1 MPTQL
6 LFGPNT
12 LYSEDE
18 VDAFG
23 RARVSTPSR
32 VGDSIFQY
40 NLNPLL
46 IFAVP
51 TGGATITKTTNESSV
66 TLQCG
71 TGATDS
77 ATLQT
82 REYLRYQPGKSQL
95 ITMTGVI
102 GAPKANVV
110 SEIGYFDNNDGVF
123 FRQDNG
129 MNVVIRSSTSGSPI
143 DTVIPQA
150 LWNCDRMDGSG
161 PSSLTIDFTK
171 TQLFIIDFQWLG
183 EGRVRFGL
191 NVLGRIYYL
200 HQAVFTNVL
209 TGPYMNTGSLPA
221 RWRIHNTGVAASPTV
236 LKAICYNVSSEAG
249 LEIRPGLPFSCNTGV
264 TKVSVTSRRPV
275 LSIQLHPTYSG
286 TVNRG
291 IAVMNSVE
299 LGTSSG
305 AAFWEL
311 VLNGVLVGSS
321 FLPID
326 GNSFMDTDM
335 SATAIS
341 GGTILLSGFASESV
355 DLTKLYG
362 LSSSF
367 DGTVGDIL
375 SVVMTSFSGTAKV
388 SSSLNWDE
396 VR

>member
-129 MNVVIRSSTSGSPI
+129 MNVVIRSST
-143 DTVIPQA
+143 
-150 LWNCDRMDGSG
+150 
-161 PSSLTIDFTK
+161 
-171 TQLFIIDFQWLG
+171 
-183 EGRVRFGL
+183 
-191 NVLGRIYYL
+191 
-200 HQAVFTNVL
+200 
-209 TGPYMNTGSLPA
+209 
-221 RWRIHNTGVAASPTV
+221 
-236 LKAICYNVSSEAG
+236 
-249 LEIRPGLPFSCNTGV
+249 
-264 TKVSVTSRRPV
+264 
-275 LSIQLHPTYSG
+275 
-286 TVNRG
+286 
-291 IAVMNSVE
+291 
-299 LGTSSG
+299 
-305 AAFWEL
+305 
-311 VLNGVLVGSS
+311 
-321 FLPID
+321 
-326 GNSFMDTDM
+326 
-335 SATAIS
+335 
-341 GGTILLSGFASESV
+341 
-355 DLTKLYG
+355 
-362 LSSSF
+362 
-367 DGTVGDIL
+367 
-375 SVVMTSFSGTAKV
+375 
-388 SSSLNWDE
+388 
-396 VR
+396 